1 MIVDNKAL
9 ISTLC
14 PLHGANTYRKI
25 FAAAKINGVK
35 IDTASDY
42 QHMVTNKTPEFLAK
56 FPIGKVPA
64 FEASD
69 GTTIA
74 ESDAIAQYVAESGAK
89 AAQLLGA
96 DARERAKVRQ
106 WINFTDNEV
115 YGNMMTV
122 VLCRA
127 GFAPYVPEKES
138 AAAEGLAFALGVV
151 EKYLKGRVWLAT
163 DQLSLADLTL
173 ASALYW
179 AFMHYL
185 DETRRQAYPVTTEW
199 YLRTIGAEGVKE
211 VFGPPNL
218 VASAKEF

>member
-1 MIVDNKAL
+1 
-9 ISTLC
+9 
-14 PLHGANTYRKI
+14 
-25 FAAAKINGVK
+25 
-35 IDTASDY
+35 
-42 QHMVTNKTPEFLAK
+42 MVTNKTPEFLAK

-64 FEASD
+64 FEATD

-74 ESDAIAQYVAESGAK
+74 ESDAIAQYIAESGAH
-89 AAQLLGA
+89 AEQLLGA
-96 DARERAKVRQ
+96 DARERAMVRQ

-127 GFAPYVPEKES
+127 GFEPHVPEKES
-138 AAAEGLAFALGVV
+138 AGARGLAFALGVV
-151 EKYLKGRVWLAT
+151 EKYLRGREWLAT

-185 DETRRQAYPVTTEW
+185 DETRRQEFPVTAEW
-199 YLRTIGAEGVKE
+199 YLRTIGSEGVKD

-218 VASAKEF
+218 VVSAKEF